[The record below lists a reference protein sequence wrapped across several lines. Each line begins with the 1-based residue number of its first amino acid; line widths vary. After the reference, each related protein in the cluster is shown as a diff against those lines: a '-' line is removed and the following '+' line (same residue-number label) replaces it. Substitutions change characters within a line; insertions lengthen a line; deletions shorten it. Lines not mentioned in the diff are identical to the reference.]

1 MLLLPPAEKNSLIQM
16 RYGSVLQIPASK
28 DKNRVYFSNTNTV
41 PKEGLEYLI
50 RLTKK
55 HKEFKI
61 INLYSNSSFTMATSQ
76 HFKIL
81 LVVPKISLDEKRD
94 L

>member
-1 MLLLPPAEKNSLIQM
+1 M
-16 RYGSVLQIPASK
+16 RYGSVLQIPASE
-28 DKNRVYFSNTNTV
+28 DKNKVYFSNTNTM
-41 PKEGLEYLI
+41 PKEDREYLI
-50 RLTKK
+50 RLTKN

-61 INLYSNSSFTMATSQ
+61 INLYCNSSFSMVTSQ

-81 LVVPKISLDEKRD
+81 PVVPNISLDKKCDYKCD

>member
-1 MLLLPPAEKNSLIQM
+1 M
-16 RYGSVLQIPASK
+16 RYGSVLQISVSQDEK
-28 DKNRVYFSNTNTV
+28 EVYYSNTNIM

-50 RLTKK
+50 RLTKN

-61 INLYSNSSFTMATSQ
+61 INLYCNSSFTVATSQ
-76 HFKIL
+76 HFKTL
-81 LVVPKISLDEKRD
+81 LVIAKLSLDKKCD